1 MVTEIL
7 ESSFEKITQFLTTFK
22 SILEI
27 YWRNKQFDPAILTD
41 LKLMNPID
49 GVSNTIRLFNYYHDL
64 FQRKLP
70 SIAPIGLVSLNCESV
85 RSKIQSTP
93 KDYINQLEKEIPD
106 VIRQRNDES
115 KKWLETRIKELEI
128 NIHTVEDFVE
138 QQSYYNFTNEHF
150 QNVRDNIDMY
160 TQTYNVMNEFTMKV
174 KKEDSESLKESVV
187 AITKLN
193 GLI

>member
-1 MVTEIL
+1 M
-7 ESSFEKITQFLTTFK
+7 
-22 SILEI
+22 
-27 YWRNKQFDPAILTD
+27 
-41 LKLMNPID
+41 
-49 GVSNTIRLFNYYHDL
+49 
-64 FQRKLP
+64 
-70 SIAPIGLVSLNCESV
+70 
-85 RSKIQSTP
+85 
-93 KDYINQLEKEIPD
+93 
-106 VIRQRNDES
+106 
-115 KKWLETRIKELEI
+115 
-128 NIHTVEDFVE
+128 EDFVE